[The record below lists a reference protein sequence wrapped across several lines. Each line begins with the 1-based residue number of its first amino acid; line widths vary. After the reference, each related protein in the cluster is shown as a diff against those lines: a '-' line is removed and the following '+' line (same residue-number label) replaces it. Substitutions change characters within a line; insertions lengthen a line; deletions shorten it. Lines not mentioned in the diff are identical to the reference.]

1 MRAFEWATDGKSNK
15 VCFAAVLE
23 EAQQTNI
30 YRRKIYK
37 LWDLEMSSNLFYIP
51 TELFRKLKII
61 CGTEFLV
68 KT

>member
-1 MRAFEWATDGKSNK
+1 MRAIEWATDGKSNK

-51 TELFRKLKII
+51 TELFRKLKLI
-61 CGTEFLV
+61 CGTEF
-68 KT
+68 